1 MRLLGNIL
9 WLLLGGILMGLLW
22 LAIGCIWCITI
33 VGIPMG
39 SQCFRCAAFAV
50 WPFGRDF
57 VHGEKRFPG
66 FVNLIWMLVFG
77 WELALICY
85 VIAFMYCV
93 TIIGIPFGK
102 QFFKLGRL
110 AAFPF
115 GATFHDCSDIRTV
128 PTVIYY

>member
-39 SQCFRCAAFAV
+39 LQCFR
-50 WPFGRDF
+50 
-57 VHGEKRFPG
+57 
-66 FVNLIWMLVFG
+66 
-77 WELALICY
+77 Y
-85 VIAFMYCV
+85 
-93 TIIGIPFGK
+93 
-102 QFFKLGRL
+102 